1 MRHDAGKLLV
11 VSGPSGAGKST
22 VIHKMMAGR
31 EDLRFSVSATTRA
44 PREGEV
50 DGKDYYFLDRERFE
64 RMIRENA
71 FLEHAEYVGNY
82 YGTPAAPVLESLAK
96 GISVILDIEVQGAS
110 NVRKAMPDAVTVFLA
125 PPSFEALEAR
135 LRGRGQDSDEKIR
148 QRLARARE
156 EYREIP
162 KYDYIVIN
170 DDADEAAQ
178 ELAAILLSA
187 QCRTADRLSLLQED

>member
-1 MRHDAGKLLV
+1 MRRDAGKLLV

-31 EDLRFSVSATTRA
+31 EDIRFSVSATTRA

-50 DGKDYYFLDRERFE
+50 DGKDYFFLTHEQFE
-64 RMIRENA
+64 QMIQENA
-71 FLEHAEYVGNY
+71 FLEHAQYVGNY
-82 YGTPAAPVLESLAK
+82 YGTPAAPVLENLRS

-110 NVRKAMPDAVTVFLA
+110 NVRKAMPEAVTVFLA
-125 PPSFEALEAR
+125 PPSFEALEKR
-135 LRGRGQDSDEKIR
+135 LRGRGLDSEEKIR
-148 QRLARARE
+148 QRLERARE

-178 ELAAILLSA
+178 ELAAILLAA
-187 QCRTADRLSLLQED
+187 QCKTSDRLAFLQE